1 MLRLRSGETTVRR
14 DDHHLQIGID
24 PPRAV
29 VIPDNVATR
38 RAAYELEQGRGLTE
52 ADLSVPAVAAL
63 VAKLEAAG
71 LLATT
76 LTPLPA
82 RLNGPAD
89 LVAEVQ
95 ALTPLDQDAAVVT
108 VLISAGPLR
117 REVVD
122 EYLRDGTAHLVVAGG
137 PDGWTVGPY
146 VVPGVTACLRCADAE
161 LGLRDPRRALVVE
174 QYARG
179 TAGDGDPVGRA
190 LAIAYTI
197 RELRMIARGERPTTW
212 SSIVQFGASGDLT
225 PRRVRRHPAC
235 GCAWDIALT
244 GEVPRSHLPT

>member
-1 MLRLRSGETTVRR
+1 MILRLRSGETTVRR

-24 PPRAV
+24 PPQV
-29 VIPDNVATR
+29 VVVPDNDATR
-38 RAAYELEQGRGLTE
+38 RAAYELEKGRGLTQ

-71 LLATT
+71 LLAPAP
-76 LTPLPA
+76 TPLPA
-82 RLNGPAD
+82 RLVGPAD

-95 ALTPLDQDAAVVT
+95 ALAPLDQDAAVVT
-108 VLISAGPLR
+108 VLMSAGPLR
-117 REVVD
+117 RELVD
-122 EYLRDGTAHLVVAGG
+122 DYLRDGAAHLVVAGG

-146 VVPGVTACLRCADAE
+146 VVPGITACLRCADAE

-174 QYARG
+174 QYACR
-179 TAGDGDPVGRA
+179 TTGDGDPVGRA
-190 LAIAYTI
+190 LAIGYTV
-197 RELRMIARGERPTTW
+197 RELRMIAQGERPTAW
-212 SSIVQFGASGDLT
+212 SSIVRFGSSGDLT

-244 GEVPRSHLPT
+244 P